1 MVEPKGKR
9 ISIRRFLAKTTPVEG
24 LPPSYE
30 SNSIIPSRSSVAS
43 PILGGTRFKP
53 PRIGG
58 LGVWIADSFFP
69 KNIFENARRDPL
81 HIVRW
86 ICLGF
91 ILAIVFSGGWFRP
104 AYSQVDIGNGQV
116 AEAPVVIDGI
126 ELFKVRTINENFT
139 ATKRANSIN
148 QQLQAEVKRLAR
160 DEEQLQIPVVEVIE
174 NNNLISLRIKGNEQ
188 SLATVSEVDLVD
200 PGYTLKRQG
209 RDWAK
214 AMEEAFR
221 RTQQER
227 APTYVQRALLYSLG
241 LFVGAIAIHLL
252 LSFISSRSAP
262 YLDRWLA
269 SPISPLALW
278 ERPIKFFWQLGLLLL
293 KIGLWLATFFEITSL
308 FPQLRSWR
316 YKLGY
321 SLVAENIVLGEQNY
335 SALELL
341 LLVGLTVGLWF
352 AARFVAQLLRIY
364 ILKRAQVE
372 PRLQDI
378 ISVVTQYVL
387 LFLGVI
393 VLLQAFGINASSLAI
408 LASVLGVGI
417 GFGVQNIANN
427 FISGFIIT
435 LERPIQVGDFIQI
448 GDLVGI
454 VKQVGAR
461 STEINT
467 LDKVTIIVP
476 NSRFL
481 ESEVINW
488 SHSDSVSR
496 VRVPVGVAYGSDISQ
511 VKAALLEAVKRH
523 PEVLLRPK
531 PEVWFQSFGDSALNF
546 EVMVWTGDPRKQFRV
561 KSDLNYEIEAS
572 LRRHNIE
579 IPFPQ
584 QDVYLRSPQLDEI
597 LTILKQ
603 QSIDI
608 SPPHDIPSIASLPV
622 AEENPEQAV
631 EQTTE
636 QTTPLPDLL
645 ANLDEEALAEAM
657 RGQEGVPLQALPDE
671 PNGAQTYFSGAAVV
685 SWLQKQRDYDHAGA
699 MLVGKWLLQKGLIY
713 ALAENGDF
721 EDGPALFQF
730 YQDSPA
736 ALAKSFESPSNPV
749 LAEDEKDDENDTEI
763 YTFEAD

>member
-1 MVEPKGKR
+1 MV
-9 ISIRRFLAKTTPVEG
+9 
-24 LPPSYE
+24 
-30 SNSIIPSRSSVAS
+30 
-43 PILGGTRFKP
+43 
-53 PRIGG
+53 
-58 LGVWIADSFFP
+58 
-69 KNIFENARRDPL
+69 
-81 HIVRW
+81 
-86 ICLGF
+86 
-91 ILAIVFSGGWFRP
+91 
-104 AYSQVDIGNGQV
+104 
-116 AEAPVVIDGI
+116 
-126 ELFKVRTINENFT
+126 
-139 ATKRANSIN
+139 
-148 QQLQAEVKRLAR
+148 
-160 DEEQLQIPVVEVIE
+160 
-174 NNNLISLRIKGNEQ
+174 SLRINGREE

-200 PGYTLKRQG
+200 PGYALKSQG
-209 RDWAK
+209 RDWAQ
-214 AMEEAFR
+214 AVEDAFSR
-221 RTQQER
+221 AQQER
-227 APTYVQRALLYSLG
+227 DPTYVRRAVLYSLG

-262 YLDRWLA
+262 YLDRWLS
-269 SPISPLALW
+269 SPVSPLALW
-278 ERPIKFFWQLGLLLL
+278 ERPIKFFWQLGLLGL
-293 KIGLWLATFFEITSL
+293 KIGLWLITFFEITRV
-308 FPQLRSWR
+308 FPDLRSWR
-316 YKLGY
+316 YQLGY
-321 SLVAENIVLGEQNY
+321 FLTARSIVLGDQNY
-335 SALELL
+335 SALSLL
-341 LLVGLTVGLWF
+341 FLLGLTVGLWF

-435 LERPIQVGDFIQI
+435 LERPIQVGDFIKI

-461 STEINT
+461 STEITT

-488 SHSDSVSR
+488 SHGDSVSR

-572 LRRHNIE
+572 LRRHDIE

-584 QDVYLRSPQLDEI
+584 QDLHLRSPQLDEI

-603 QSIDI
+603 QSIGI
-608 SPPHDIPSIASLPV
+608 APPQASPPTVYAP
-622 AEENPEQAV
+622 AEEDPEQPV

-636 QTTPLPDLL
+636 QTSALPDLL

-657 RGQEGVPLQALPDE
+657 RGPDGIPLQALPGE

-685 SWLQKQRDYDHAGA
+685 SWLQKKRDYDRAGA
-699 MLVGKWLLQKGLIY
+699 MLVGKWLLQKGLIC
-713 ALAENGDF
+713 ALAEDGDF
-721 EDGPALFQF
+721 EDSPALFQF

-736 ALAKSFESPSNPV
+736 ALAK
-749 LAEDEKDDENDTEI
+749 
-763 YTFEAD
+763 